1 MNDDGTLSEQNNT
14 ATDLITMYNNNLTV
28 TRDKLPD
35 FKSLA
40 ANIKAESEKAAE
52 EKEDSADSSQK
63 AETQKPD
70 ETSAKKEETK
80 KSE

>member
-52 EKEDSADSSQK
+52 ENSADSSQK
-63 AETQKPD
+63 TETQKPD